1 MAKRKGWADLSNTY
15 RNRLQGKGITENQ
28 YSAGTSLEAARGHVA
43 TPEHARVTL
52 TVQGRTTVT
61 RSYAAM
67 AVRGGVVDILPTFD
81 TLSRAEQNR
90 VGKLYIKSFFEKGT
104 GGLLNKAEKQKRG
117 LHPKDRR
124 VYRHAGEEQINGR
137 IEFQQFVDENRKKK
151 WNKSAAGWNNTDWED
166 FRTGYATFSSE

>member
-1 MAKRKGWADLSNTY
+1 MAKRKGWVDLSITY
-15 RNRLQGKGITENQ
+15 RNRLQGKGITEKQ

-67 AVRGGVVDILPTFD
+67 AVRGGVLDILPTFD
-81 TLSRAEQNR
+81 SLSRAEQNR

-151 WNKSAAGWNNTDWED
+151 KRGSAGWNNTDWED